1 MSTLNEAKMPR
12 LSDKLEA
19 REKDLVKEAA
29 AVESELKAVK
39 GAKKRASKKN

>member
-19 REKDLVKEAA
+19 QEKALVAEAV
-29 AVESELKAVK
+29 AVESEIKAVK